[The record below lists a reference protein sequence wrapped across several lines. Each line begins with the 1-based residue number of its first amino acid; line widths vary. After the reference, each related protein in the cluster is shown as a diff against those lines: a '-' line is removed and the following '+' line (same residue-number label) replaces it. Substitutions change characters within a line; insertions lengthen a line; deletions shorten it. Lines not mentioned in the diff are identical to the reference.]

1 MKIICSSALGP
12 GPHCS
17 VFASGPELNWAPLV
31 ILFLTR
37 RRRRRRRRCCFLR
50 LNFSHWFVSFLCW
63 CHSSHSH
70 VIFNCPPSFAPRW
83 CLNAGV
89 SHWHLSDVVIQCS
102 RWGFWPRDT
111 LAFLWKEL
119 FFFWKEDKS
128 FVFCPD
134 LSLVIDLLFVSFFF
148 LLRCFFYPL
157 FVLSFFL
164 TCKKITILNLEQ
176 KSVKPEEIHRFQ
188 SGFIWFF
195 FFSKIERTFEN

>member
-37 RRRRRRRRCCFLR
+37 RRRRRRWFLR

-83 CLNAGV
+83 CLNTAV

-128 FVFCPD
+128 
-134 LSLVIDLLFVSFFF
+134 LSSVQTCLWWLIYCLYLFF
-148 LLRCFFYPL
+148 LLRCFTLYLSWGL
-157 FVLSFFL
+157 FF
-164 TCKKITILNLEQ
+164 
-176 KSVKPEEIHRFQ
+176 
-188 SGFIWFF
+188 
-195 FFSKIERTFEN
+195 